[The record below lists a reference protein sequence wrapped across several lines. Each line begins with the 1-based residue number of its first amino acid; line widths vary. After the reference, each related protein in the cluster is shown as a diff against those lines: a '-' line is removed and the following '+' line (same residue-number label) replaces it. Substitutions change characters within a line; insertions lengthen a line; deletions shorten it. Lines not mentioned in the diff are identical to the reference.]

1 MLAHLIDKLQKVQE
15 LTSLFTENKRGIE
28 REALRV
34 TPKGTLAQT
43 AHPAILGSKL
53 THPFITTD
61 FSESLLEFITPAYDS
76 IDAMYHHLR
85 DIHVFASQ
93 HIGDERLWPSSMP
106 CILGSDQEIPIANY
120 GHSNSAKMKMHYRR
134 GLAHRYGPHM
144 QTIAGIHFNYSFGP
158 KFWKIWYDHIDPA
171 HESLQDCINVN
182 TMRLTRNFLR
192 KSWLIYYLMGAS
204 PTLHSS
210 FIRQTPPSFLQ
221 NMSKETLY
229 GPYATSLRMSPLG
242 YHSLVQDHLNISYN
256 SLEAY
261 IQQLN
266 RATETIQPR
275 YQKITE
281 KYGKEAQ
288 LSASTLQIEAEYY
301 ASIRPK
307 QPVKRCERPTA
318 ALANRGIQYVEV
330 RCIDV
335 NPYEPLGINTHQIHF
350 LETFLVYCL
359 LDSSPQFNENS
370 PHTYRENQAKIAERG
385 RYPIIE
391 LINEDHSRSE
401 LTHIA
406 KHMLIDM
413 NKVASL
419 LDQHAHHK
427 HYHESVTHFAQQ
439 LMDPQT
445 LLSERILNE
454 TQRRGDFIPFML
466 ELSTKHQAFY
476 REHPLSKEVLKQ
488 YESLAAESLNHQ
500 RALEAEDNKS
510 YEEYVNA
517 YFNGNSSLE

>member
-28 REALRV
+28 RETLRA
-34 TPKGTLAQT
+34 TPQGTLAQT
-43 AHPAILGSKL
+43 PHPQRLGSKL

-61 FSESLLEFITPAYDS
+61 YSESLLEFITPPYET
-76 IDAMYHHLR
+76 IDAMFHHLR

-106 CILGSDQEIPIANY
+106 CILGSERDIPIADY
-120 GHSNSAKMKMHYRR
+120 GSSHSAAMKMHYRR

-144 QTIAGIHFNYSFGP
+144 QTIAGIHFNYSFGD
-158 KFWKIWYDHIDPA
+158 KFWKIWYNHIDPA

-182 TMRLTRNFLR
+182 TMRLIRNFLR
-192 KSWLIYYLMGAS
+192 KSWLLYYLMGAS

-221 NMSKETLY
+221 NLSKDTLY
-229 GPYATSLRMSPLG
+229 GPYATSLRLSPLG

-261 IQQLN
+261 IHQLN
-266 RATETIQPR
+266 QATQTSQPR
-275 YQKITE
+275 YEKITE
-281 KYGKEAQ
+281 KYGSNAQ
-288 LSASTLQIEAEYY
+288 LSTSTLQIEAEFY

-318 ALANRGIQYVEV
+318 ALSNRGIQYVEV

-335 NPYEPLGINTHQIHF
+335 NPYEPLGINTLQIHF

-359 LDSSPQFNENS
+359 LESSPQFQEDS
-370 PHTYRENQAKIAERG
+370 AKIYKDNQLKISERG

-391 LINEDHSRSE
+391 LLGEDHEKHE
-401 LTHIA
+401 LTSLA
-406 KHMLIDM
+406 KHIFVDL
-413 NKVASL
+413 NRVASL

-427 HYHESVTHFAQQ
+427 HYHDAVTHFAQQ

-445 LLSERILNE
+445 LVSERILNE

-466 ELSTKHQAFY
+466 ELATKHQSYF
-476 REHPLSKEVLKQ
+476 REHPLSEDIQKQ
-488 YESLAAESLNHQ
+488 YENLANESLHQ
-500 RALEAEDNKS
+500 QKIIESADTMT
-510 YEEYVNA
+510 YDEYVA
-517 YFNGNSSLE
+517 KYYNSDLNNC